1 MMRKGFNRRK
11 RERGQAFVELA
22 LSMVFLLTLLSA
34 VVDLGWAFYTLIA
47 LRDMAQ
53 EGAAYGSLYPC
64 EVDGAGFKV
73 NPKITNRIMDS
84 ATAPLTPDDPN
95 VDLIQVEIMDG
106 TNAHASSAAD
116 ISSGDGI

>member
-1 MMRKGFNRRK
+1 MRKGFNRRK
-11 RERGQAFVELA
+11 SERGQAFVELA

-64 EVDGAGFKV
+64 EVSLLARDLKS
-73 NPKITNRIMDS
+73 TRQLRIVLWI
-84 ATAPLTPDDPN
+84 APRRRLHQMTRN
-95 VDLIQVEIMDG
+95 C
-106 TNAHASSAAD
+106 
-116 ISSGDGI
+116 SGMCYQD